1 MNTRRRVV
9 AVGIVVAGLIA
20 CVALYFYQ
28 KPSEKVISQQAEFNV
43 MAVDIFNEFDKN
55 EAVANKKY
63 LNKVVSVAGKIAD
76 ITAVDS
82 LGINIILR
90 ADNPLFGVSCQVPS
104 GSPDSKLKVGDQV
117 KITGL
122 CTGKL
127 MDVVLVKCRV
137 ENKSEKVKELNH
149 I

>member
-1 MNTRRRVV
+1 MNTKRKVL
-9 AVGIVVAGLIA
+9 ALGIVVAGIIA
-20 CVALYFYQ
+20 CAALYMYQ
-28 KPSEKVISQQAEFNV
+28 KPSEKVTTDEAQFNV
-43 MAVDIFNEFDKN
+43 KAVDIFNEFDKN

-82 LGINIILR
+82 LGFNIILR

-104 GSPDSKLKVGDQV
+104 GSRDSSLKVGDQV
-117 KITGL
+117 QITGL

-137 ENKSEKVKELNH
+137 ENKSEKVKG
-149 I
+149 